1 MIRQLFLLIAV
12 MLAMSCSTQHV
23 QPGKSLTTPL
33 DPLASWRVLPFS
45 NHSQTPLAG
54 ERVAALVL
62 SAVRARGL
70 PSIEPVVIPTGDLAE
85 LPLLDDGAR
94 FNKALE
100 IARSQE
106 VAYAVT
112 GSVEEW
118 RYKAGLDG
126 EPAVGLSLRVVEIA
140 SGDTLWTSSAA
151 RSGWSRESLT
161 GNGQKVIGKLVNEMF
176 AKSLWDRSKQTP

>member
-1 MIRQLFLLIAV
+1 MIRQRILL
-12 MLAMSCSTQHV
+12 LAALLCTGCSTQHV
-23 QPGKSLTTPL
+23 QPGKSITEPL

-45 NHSQTPLAG
+45 NYSQTPLAG
-54 ERVAALVL
+54 ERAASLVL

-70 PSIEPVVIPTGDLAE
+70 AEIEPVAIPTGDLSE

-100 IARSQE
+100 IARTMQIR
-106 VAYAVT
+106 YALT

-126 EPAVGLSLRVVEIA
+126 EPAVGLSLRVVEVA

-161 GNGQKVIGKLVNEMF
+161 GNGQKVIGTLVNELF